1 MKTKEITLASVVGV
15 MFMFGAFASQS
26 ANAQTA
32 SDTHISSKSQS
43 KAERKAARK
52 QRHYTDQKKYG
63 KDGYR

>member
-1 MKTKEITLASVVGV
+1 V